1 MCRNASAIPRDVAR
15 NARPRD
21 RHGRPLPRGA
31 VGVERVPDDVVFGP
45 DDGLPSPNASSTP
58 DCRSP
63 RTTCWRACGKAAPP
77 AEREV
82 WRALAQVA
90 VGLTHAQRGNPR
102 GAVALL
108 RRAVD
113 GLGRWVGP
121 APAGVDLD
129 GVRAHADEL
138 ARRIQGSGS
147 AISPR
152 PTCGSGCAS
161 DHSRKTQRLPDVERR
176 GGGRY
181 DDRSRQLVRVECGDV
196 LLAERAELGYTYC
209 TKDACQARHHR
220 GAHRDGGRH
229 EQGRGHPDRRRSRR
243 GPATR

>member
-1 MCRNASAIPRDVAR
+1 VRERERDPAGRAR

-31 VGVERVPDDVVFGP
+31 AGVERVPDDAVFGP
-45 DDGLPSPNASSTP
+45 DDGVSEAQRLLDAGLPFPAHDVLESV
-58 DCRSP
+58 
-63 RTTCWRACGKAAPP
+63 WKGAPP

-82 WRALAQVA
+82 WRALAQLA

-108 RRAVD
+108 GRAAD

-138 ARRIQGSGS
+138 ARRIEGAGLGGLTE
-147 AISPR
+147 ADLR
-152 PTCGSGCAS
+152 V
-161 DHSRKTQRLPDVERR
+161 RLR
-176 GGGRY
+176 G
-181 DDRSRQLVRVECGDV
+181 
-196 LLAERAELGYTYC
+196 
-209 TKDACQARHHR
+209 
-220 GAHRDGGRH
+220 
-229 EQGRGHPDRRRSRR
+229 
-243 GPATR
+243 